1 MKFSLRN
8 PRFFITL
15 ILITTVIMG
24 VLLWRGYSTFNAY
37 TKQNHEMQL
46 HLVMQLSADI
56 TRLYRALT
64 LVDTPF
70 DERQQIFERSLFAL
84 NARIDSILLSPTV
97 MPTFS
102 ATPRVKL
109 AELKAELRAQVDIIN
124 ALSLSPT
131 EDNLQLAFR
140 LLDDLY
146 RLSNQLL
153 VLYYRESIVFR
164 ETQVEQIENSTNLFI
179 MTVILALGLALIL
192 IVIQRL
198 TGNRLR
204 QILKQEKELRHQ
216 KKVFVDTLETSPV
229 ATALVD
235 LTTPNKLIFVNRA
248 FEELTGYNIDNY
260 GHLDNISSPGEDHL
274 PFSELLTQAQKQTI
288 SVELRTK
295 NALGVPYIQLLTAK
309 RIETENSDQGLL
321 VIHKRDITEQV
332 QQNKKMERE
341 ANYDS
346 LTKIPNRSLG
356 NFSLKRAIRHAK
368 RTSSVLA
375 VLFIDLDDFK
385 LINDTMGHN
394 AGDQLLSL
402 VADRLTERLRS
413 SDLLCR
419 LGGDEFMILL
429 NEVDTE
435 ESVASVASNIIEE
448 LNRIF
453 KVQDTDVQIGC
464 SIGAAVFPKDGDS
477 AELLMKHADIAMYDA
492 KNNGANQLRFY
503 RPELNERNERE
514 QLLKSKAA
522 TALQHEQIQAYFQPI
537 VSLTTNHIIG
547 AEALMRWI
555 DNDGMFIS
563 PGEFIPM
570 LERSPLIWDL
580 TRHMLESSLKFAT
593 QARRSIDKDFYVSI
607 NLSPVLFWHQSTSI
621 AEIIIDSF
629 NKRDFE
635 PSMLRVELTESV
647 FIRNYEKV
655 RAEMA
660 KLRTLGIKIMLDDFG
675 TGYSSLS
682 YLQKMPIDVIK
693 IDRSFIHHIVF
704 ESKNQAIVRATIEM
718 ARSIRCTVVAE
729 GVEELSDVDY
739 LKRLNCDFYQGFY
752 CSPAIPCEQFIAQF
766 AHHETAM
773 NL

>member
-1 MKFSLRN
+1 MKRTLRN
-8 PRFFITL
+8 PKLFITL
-15 ILITTVIMG
+15 ILATIVVMG
-24 VLLWRGYSTFNAY
+24 ILLWRGYSTFNAY
-37 TKQNHEMQL
+37 TKQHHEMQL
-46 HLVMQLSADI
+46 HLVMQLSADV
-56 TRLYRALT
+56 TRLYRSLSK
-64 LVDTPF
+64 VDIPF
-70 DERQQIFERSLFAL
+70 DERMQMFDRSLFAL
-84 NARIDSILLSPTV
+84 NARIDSILLSPNA
-97 MPTFS
+97 MPILTDQPKENL
-102 ATPRVKL
+102 T
-109 AELKAELRAQVDIIN
+109 ELKTQLISQVGALYDLRPSLTESNLSVAFAMLDELYTV
-124 ALSLSPT
+124 
-131 EDNLQLAFR
+131 
-140 LLDDLY
+140 
-146 RLSNQLL
+146 SNRLL
-153 VLYYRESIVFR
+153 VLYYRESIIFR
-164 ETQVEQIENSTNLFI
+164 EIQVTKIENSTNLFI
-179 MTVILALGLALIL
+179 ITVVLALGLALIL
-192 IVIQRL
+192 IVIQRF

-204 QILKQEKELRHQ
+204 HILQQEKELRHQ

-229 ATALVD
+229 ATAIVD
-235 LTTPNKLIFVNRA
+235 LTTPAKLIFVNRA

-260 GHLDNISSPGEDHL
+260 EHLDNISSPGQDSL
-274 PFSELLTQAQKQTI
+274 SFSELLAQAQKQTV
-288 SVELRTK
+288 SVELRTES
-295 NALGVPYIQLLTAK
+295 ASGVAYIQLLTAK
-309 RIETENSDQGLL
+309 RIETESSNQGLL

-332 QQNKKMERE
+332 QQNQKMERE

-346 LTKIPNRSLG
+346 LTNIPNRSLG
-356 NFSLKRAIRHAK
+356 SFSLKRAIRHAQ

-394 AGDQLLSL
+394 AGDQLLAL

-429 NEVDTE
+429 NQVDTE
-435 ESVASVASNIIEE
+435 ESVASVASSIIEE

-464 SIGAAVFPKDGDS
+464 SIGAAVYPKDGDS

-522 TALQHEQIQAYFQPI
+522 YAMQQNQIQAYFQPI
-537 VSLTTNHIIG
+537 VSLASNHIIG

-555 DNDGMFIS
+555 DNDGKFIS

-580 TRHMLESSLKFAT
+580 TRLMLERSLKFAT
-593 QARRSIDKDFYVSI
+593 QARQFIDKDFYVSI

-621 AEIIIDSF
+621 AEIIIDAF

-704 ESKNQAIVRATIEM
+704 ESKNQAIVKATIEM

-752 CSPAIPCEQFIAQF
+752 CSPAIPGEQFIAQF
-766 AHHETAM
+766 AHHETTM